1 MGPSVYDSLRVSTVQ
16 AMVGL
21 QVFGVA
27 YVRTAVDAYPTVRIH
42 HDNFYF
48 IALAFE
54 SALVPL

>member
-1 MGPSVYDSLRVSTVQ
+1 
-16 AMVGL
+16 MVGL